1 LNKEASMLPEF
12 DLLRPRALP
21 EALALLAEHAPD
33 VMPLAGGTNVIVE
46 LRDGHRCPRCL
57 IDVSHLAE
65 LRGIRCDDGRVVP
78 NGVVPNVVI
87 GGGTTIAELL
97 AHRLIAEH
105 GLPLRQAA
113 ARLGNPLVRNRAT
126 VAGNLVNASPAADT
140 APPLI
145 ALGAEIELT
154 SQAGARHV
162 PLDEFMVGVNKTLIQ
177 PDELVTAIRWPA
189 PPARSAAGFY
199 KIGLRKADACSVIN
213 AAVMIAWD
221 ENDRCQEARIVIGAA
236 APRPVRAR
244 EAEAALIGHP
254 LAAEVIA
261 QAARLAAQ
269 ATQPIDDIRGTA
281 AYRRRMAKV
290 IVRRL
295 LEQIA
300 GQVQAQ
306 RHQATKVYP

>member
-1 LNKEASMLPEF
+1 LCFFVPFVDQKSETTMLPEF
-12 DLLRPRALP
+12 DLLRPQTLS

-46 LRDGHRCPRCL
+46 LRDGHPCPRCL
-57 IDVSHLAE
+57 MDVSKLRE
-65 LRGIRCDDGRVVP
+65 LRGIHHDEGRVALRA
-78 NGVVPNVVI
+78 NDRVVPNVVI

-97 AHRLIAEH
+97 THPLIAEH
-105 GLPLRQAA
+105 GLPLKQAA

-154 SQAGARHV
+154 SKHGTRRV
-162 PLDEFMVGVNKTLIQ
+162 PLDEFMIGVNKTLIQ

-213 AAVMIAWD
+213 AAVMVAWD
-221 ENDRCQEARIVIGAA
+221 ENGRCRQARIAIGAA
-236 APRPVRAR
+236 APRPVRAQ
-244 EAEAALIGHP
+244 EAEAALVGQP
-254 LAAEVIA
+254 LKADVIAEV
-261 QAARLAAQ
+261 ARLAAQ
-269 ATQPIDDIRGTA
+269 ATRPVDDIRGTA
-281 AYRRRMAKV
+281 AYRQRMAEV
-290 IVRRL
+290 MVRRL
-295 LEQIA
+295 LNQMNRE
-300 GQVQAQ
+300 
-306 RHQATKVYP
+306 T